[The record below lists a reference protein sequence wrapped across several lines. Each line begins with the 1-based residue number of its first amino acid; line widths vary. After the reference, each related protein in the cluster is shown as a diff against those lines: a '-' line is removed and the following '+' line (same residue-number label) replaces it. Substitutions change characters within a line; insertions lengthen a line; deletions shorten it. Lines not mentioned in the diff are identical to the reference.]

1 MRLWK
6 ETVFKK
12 VFKRVRQG
20 RLTADEGREFHKDAT
35 LAKMNIVRVGVSERC
50 SKQKLWE

>member
-12 VFKRVRQG
+12 VFKRV
-20 RLTADEGREFHKDAT
+20 TADEGREFHKDAT